1 MKNRKILIDQL
12 LDSRYDFKLWIPKG
26 GYFIMADI
34 SSIEVQQKYYIDEN
48 SKERRSKDMA
58 FCVKMVKQSGVS
70 MVPCS
75 SFYQNIKAGQNMI
88 RFAFCKYEDELKEAG
103 KKIK

>member
-34 SSIEVQQKYYIDEN
+34 SSIEV
-48 SKERRSKDMA
+48 
-58 FCVKMVKQSGVS
+58 
-70 MVPCS
+70 
-75 SFYQNIKAGQNMI
+75 
-88 RFAFCKYEDELKEAG
+88 
-103 KKIK
+103 